1 MERAAGLAAA
11 RNISWELYYHNCTSG
26 VKCEVLKAVS
36 QSSTTRFIVEKS
48 SEEVEDVIG

>member
-36 QSSTTRFIVEKS
+36 QSSTTRFIGTPELLRS
-48 SEEVEDVIG
+48 IPS